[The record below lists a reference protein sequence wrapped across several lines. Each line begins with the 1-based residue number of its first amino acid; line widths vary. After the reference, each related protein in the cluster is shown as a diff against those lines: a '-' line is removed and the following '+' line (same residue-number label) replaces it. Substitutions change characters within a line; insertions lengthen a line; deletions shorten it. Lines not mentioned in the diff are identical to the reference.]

1 MINQNGAKI
10 QKKNQDTSTVYN
22 TDQTQHNTKQTPTT
36 LFRVCFRSPMA
47 DQELI
52 QSGHRKQT
60 PISEADP

>member
-1 MINQNGAKI
+1 MYR
-10 QKKNQDTSTVYN
+10 YN
-22 TDQTQHNTKQTPTT
+22 TDQTQHNIKQTPTT
-36 LFRVCFRSPMA
+36 PFWVCFRSPMA